1 MRLKLVKNIGAAM
14 EAAYEKLKI
23 PVNQLM
29 DHKRLFFIIKLHFP
43 RSMEI

>member
-1 MRLKLVKNIGAAM
+1 LFRHGNKIRLKLVKNIGAAR

-29 DHKRLFFIIKLHFP
+29 DHKRLFSL
-43 RSMEI
+43 